1 MMMMSPGSMT
11 VQASGVPLTN
21 LISTLQQQLGRP
33 VIDKTDLTG
42 LFDFKLQFSPEGLP
56 GSVPPGGFALPPGT
70 GPAGAGGAPPV
81 ASDPMPSLFTAVQEL
96 GLRLESARGPV
107 NVLVVESVQKPSVN

>member
-1 MMMMSPGSMT
+1 MMLMGAGSMT

-33 VIDKTDLTG
+33 VIDKTELTG

-56 GSVPPGGFALPPGT
+56 GSVPPGGFAPPPGI
-70 GPAGAGGAPPV
+70 GAAGAAAPPV
-81 ASDPMPSLFTAVQEL
+81 ASDPAPSIFTALQEL

-107 NVLVVESVQKPSVN
+107 NVLVVESVQKPSLN